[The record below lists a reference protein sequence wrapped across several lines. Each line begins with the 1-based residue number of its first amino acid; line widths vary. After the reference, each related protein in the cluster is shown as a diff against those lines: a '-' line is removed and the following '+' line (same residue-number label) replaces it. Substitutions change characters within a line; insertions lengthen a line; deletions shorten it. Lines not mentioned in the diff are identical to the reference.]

1 MFGIISVKKIVR
13 AGIVVSAIVMAFGV
27 LSTTSIVAQGPKGK
41 ILNRM
46 DAHYKG
52 LSSLQCDVTMVK
64 HNTQLDETD
73 INEGST
79 TFLPAFGKR
88 PMYVRLDWV
97 KPLEE
102 HIVVRDKNYELYTP
116 GRGQVIIGTTGSAK
130 KNPAAGGALA
140 FLSMSKEQ
148 LTANYN
154 VVVVN
159 ESEQIKDGTNTFHL
173 LLTPKVA
180 TSYKTADLWVDGD
193 GMPRQAK
200 ITEKNDDT
208 TTVLLTNIQKNVKV
222 NASIFTLNYDKKKV
236 KVIKG

>member
-1 MFGIISVKKIVR
+1 MFGIISIRKLVR
-13 AGIVVSAIVMAFGV
+13 AAVTVSAIAMGFGV
-27 LSTTSIVAQGPKGK
+27 LSTTTINAQGPKGQ

-52 LSSLQCDVTMVK
+52 LSSLQCAVTMVK
-64 HNTQLDETD
+64 HNLQLDETD

-88 PMYVRLDWV
+88 KMFVRLDWV

-102 HIVVRDKNYELYTP
+102 HIVVKDKNYELYTP
-116 GRGQVIIGTTGSAK
+116 RRGQIIVGTTDSSN
-130 KNPAAGGALA
+130 NPAAGGALA
-140 FLSMSKEQ
+140 FLSMSKQ
-148 LTANYN
+148 QMTANYDI
-154 VVVVN
+154 VVVSEN
-159 ESEQIKDGTNTFHL
+159 EQIKDGTNTFHL

-180 TSYKTADLWVDGD
+180 TSYKTADLWVDVD

-200 ITEKNDDT
+200 ITERNNDT
-208 TTVLLTNIQKNVKV
+208 TTVLLTKIQKNVKV
-222 NASIFTLNYDKKKV
+222 NVSIFTLDYDKKKV